1 METLL
6 AFFQEFVGL
15 GAAVLL
21 PFVICILGLFFR
33 MSFGRAIEAGLFVGI
48 GFQGLV
54 LAVNLLITSIQPVM
68 QYYESMGSGYNVLEV
83 GFAAPGGAG
92 K

>member
-6 AFFQEFVGL
+6 AFFQEFAGL

-33 MSFGRAIEAGLFVGI
+33 MSLGRAIEAGLFVGI

-68 QYYESMGSGYNVLEV
+68 QYYESMGSGYDVLEV

>member
-6 AFFQEFVGL
+6 GFFQAFVGL

-33 MSFGRAIEAGLFVGI
+33 MSLGRAIEAGLFVGI

-54 LAVNLLITSIQPVM
+54 PAVNLLITSIQPVM

-83 GFAAPGGAG
+83 GFAAPGGASR
-92 K
+92 